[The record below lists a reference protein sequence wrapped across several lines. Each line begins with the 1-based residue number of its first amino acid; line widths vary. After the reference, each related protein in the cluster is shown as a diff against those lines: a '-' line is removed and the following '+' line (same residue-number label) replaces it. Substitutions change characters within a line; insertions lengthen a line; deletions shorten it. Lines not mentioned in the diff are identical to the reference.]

1 MPMASAFRGRCV
13 EPDRPGRDAGRVPA
27 PLSSLLLL
35 TLAAAAVSACGSAGD
50 RTRRTE
56 PQRPEVAVVVTWPTA
71 TAFRI
76 DLQAPLASADNETG
90 RAARVWWREALRQTV
105 AFELRDDDD
114 RRLPL
119 LLLSLDTEAQTLAAT
134 LVDDNGERALAGA
147 SFATRDLPA
156 AIDELAWAVRLCLGE
171 AAAPPLPVALG
182 TSRLPAV
189 VLAVE
194 DAQALL
200 RDGGIEPAR
209 ALLQQARSRD
219 GGSPFVLDGLGAVAL
234 LRGEL
239 AAAER
244 ATTEALGYEQR
255 LLPTTRHRLA
265 RTLLMARA
273 SRHTDV
279 AAEFDRELLRL
290 GETGRRERPH
300 DPQPEFTIALAQ
312 NFRGD
317 FAAARPRLQSLR
329 VRLSDQPIVAY
340 HLGWACLGSGDAAA
354 AVEPF
359 EFAAVRLPTG
369 WLLLP
374 RAIAL
379 HEAGRGP
386 DLDTLL
392 RRLRDDELDLGRGLQ
407 HEVTRMLAAKA
418 LLDGDDATARRLLMA
433 DLLWL
438 LEHPQVLTQRVGEFA
453 EQGAVLVR
461 LGSDEG
467 LPELLAAIQQQQAGT
482 PVADAC
488 AFLSGLLQVRASR
501 ERATALEAQLSRGGD
516 SVFEA
521 LLAAYAHEL
530 RGELADQQAA
540 LARAA
545 RLSDTPMTKALLA
558 RCLHDAGRVDEAMA
572 LQTAL
577 DRELRRIALR
587 QRCQHPLCGPEL
599 AYAVRRR

>member
-1 MPMASAFRGRCV
+1 MLAP
-13 EPDRPGRDAGRVPA
+13 VPA
-27 PLSSLLLL
+27 LPYPLLLL
-35 TLAAAAVSACGSAGD
+35 TLSLGALSACGATGSRPAAAAM
-50 RTRRTE
+50 
-56 PQRPEVAVVVTWPTA
+56 PRPAVAVVTTWPSA

-76 DLQAPLASADNETG
+76 DVQAPLAQADSELG

-105 AFELRDDDD
+105 TFELRDDDD
-114 RRLPL
+114 RRLPQL
-119 LLLSLDTEAQTLAAT
+119 MLSLDTDARALAAT
-134 LVDDNGERALAGA
+134 LVDGSGERALAGA
-147 SFATRDLPA
+147 SFATSDLPK
-156 AIDELAWAVRLCLGE
+156 AIDELAWAVRLALGE
-171 AAAPPLPVALG
+171 AAEPPLPVALG
-182 TSRLPAV
+182 TSLLPAV
-189 VLAVE
+189 VLAVD
-194 DAQALL
+194 DALALL

-209 ALLQQARSRD
+209 GLLQQARSRD
-219 GGSPFVLDGLGAVAL
+219 GGSPFVLDGLAALAL

-244 ATTEALGYEQR
+244 AATEALAYEQR

-273 SRHTDV
+273 SRQPDV

-290 GETGRRERPH
+290 GETGQRERPH
-300 DPQPEFTIALAQ
+300 DPQPEFTIALAH

-317 FAAARPRLQSLR
+317 FAAARSRLQTLR
-329 VRLSDQPIVAY
+329 TRLPDQAIVAY
-340 HLGWACLGSGDAAA
+340 HLGWACLGSGDAEA

-359 EFAAVRLPTG
+359 EFAAVRLPIA

-379 HEAGRGP
+379 HEAGRAEELG
-386 DLDTLL
+386 TLL
-392 RRLRDDELDLGRGLQ
+392 QQLRDDEDGSGRGLQ

-418 LLDGDDATARRLLMA
+418 LLAGDDETARRLLMA

-438 LEHPQVLTQRVGEFA
+438 FKHPQLLPQRVGEFA
-453 EQGAVLVR
+453 EQGALLVR
-461 LGSDEG
+461 LGGDPG
-467 LPELLAAIQQQQAGT
+467 LPALLAAIQQQQTGS

-488 AFLSGLLQVRASR
+488 AFVGGMLQVRTSR
-501 ERATALEAQLSRGGD
+501 ERATALETQLARGGD

-530 RGELADQQAA
+530 RGELADQQAT

-558 RCLHDAGRVDEAMA
+558 RCLHGAGRVEEANA
-572 LQTAL
+572 LLTAL

-587 QRCQHPLCGPEL
+587 QRCQHPLSGPEL
-599 AYAVRRR
+599 AYAVRTR

>member
-1 MPMASAFRGRCV
+1 MASALTTRFV
-13 EPDRPGRDAGRVPA
+13 EPDRSRRDAGPVPDL
-27 PLSSLLLL
+27 PSPFLLL
-35 TLAAAAVSACGSAGD
+35 TLSLGALTACGATGG
-50 RTRRTE
+50 
-56 PQRPEVAVVVTWPTA
+56 RPEVLALQRPTVAVVTTWPAA

-76 DLQAPLASADNETG
+76 EVQAPVAQADSELG

-105 AFELRDDDD
+105 AFELRDAGE

-119 LLLSLDTEAQTLAAT
+119 LRLSLDTDARALAAT
-134 LVDDNGERALAGA
+134 LVDDRGERALAGA

-156 AIDELAWAVRLCLGE
+156 AIDELAWAVRLALGE

-182 TSRLPAV
+182 TSSLPTV
-189 VLAVE
+189 VLAVD

-244 ATTEALGYEQR
+244 AATEALGYEQR

-265 RTLLMARA
+265 RTLLLARA
-273 SRHTDV
+273 SRQPDT
-279 AAEFDRELLRL
+279 AAAFDRELLRL
-290 GETGRRERPH
+290 GETGQRERPH
-300 DPQPEFTIALAQ
+300 DPQPEFSIALAH

-317 FAAARPRLQSLR
+317 FEAARPRLQTLR
-329 VRLSDQPIVAY
+329 TRLPDQSIVAY

-354 AVEPF
+354 AIEPF
-359 EFAAVRLPTG
+359 EFAAVRLPTA

-379 HEAGRGP
+379 FEAGRTDELGA
-386 DLDTLL
+386 LL
-392 RRLRDDELDLGRGLQ
+392 QRLRDDEDGLGRGLQ
-407 HEVTRMLAAKA
+407 HEVTRMLAAQA
-418 LLDGDDATARRLLMA
+418 LLAGDDATARRLLMA

-438 LEHPQVLTQRVGEFA
+438 FKHPQLLPQRVGEFA
-453 EQGAVLVR
+453 EQGALLVR
-461 LGSDEG
+461 LGGDEG
-467 LPELLAAIQQQQAGT
+467 LPALLAAIQQQQAGT
-482 PVADAC
+482 AIADAC
-488 AFLSGLLQVRASR
+488 AFVGGMLQVRNSR
-501 ERATALEAQLSRGGD
+501 ERATALETQLGRGGD

-558 RCLHDAGRVDEAMA
+558 RCLHGAGRVAEAEA
-572 LQTAL
+572 LQAAL

-587 QRCQHPLCGPEL
+587 QRCQHPLTGPEL
-599 AYAVRRR
+599 AYAVRTR